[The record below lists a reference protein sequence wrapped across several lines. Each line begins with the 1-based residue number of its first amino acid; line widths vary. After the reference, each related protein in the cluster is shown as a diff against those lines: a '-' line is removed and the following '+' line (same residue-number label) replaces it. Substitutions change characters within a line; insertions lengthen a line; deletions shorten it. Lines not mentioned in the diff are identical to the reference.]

1 MNEKEVALW
10 SEGGLNVTLTIRL
23 LMHGKVR
30 LANPCIIN
38 VYELFQV
45 IINSLLKVESTPD
58 YITIIRYQSG
68 SRAEIYTITT
78 AYMFY
83 CQFKHASLF

>member
-38 VYELFQV
+38 VYELLQL
-45 IINSLLKVESTPD
+45 IINYLLPAEITLD
-58 YITIIRYQSG
+58 YIIIVCYQPSCH
-68 SRAEIYTITT
+68 ADIYV
-78 AYMFY
+78 
-83 CQFKHASLF
+83 SLEYTCSIADL